1 MKTRVF
7 ALFSYLFFISL
18 HSIAKDCN
26 LYVVNYNNATV
37 NHEDFEKSL
46 NKLDLD
52 KFRPYFKDYVMKFNN
67 GIEVTLIA
75 AQQLIKNECRNDLKK
90 DYPSIEYLL
99 KNVNSFQYNEKQG
112 TVMALFNIIN
122 TK

>member
-7 ALFSYLFFISL
+7 ALISYLFLLSS

-26 LYVVNYNNATV
+26 LYVVNYNNTTV

-67 GIEVTLIA
+67 GIEVTIIS

-122 TK
+122 SK